1 MQYNVMNMIRIIW
14 ISEIMVSSGSLLIS
28 LRSSL
33 PLLNAVRI
41 PAGTLTGFSFLHLAL
56 SHYRIIASSLHRIDS
71 FPATLSGSLRKR

>member
-41 PAGTLTGFSFLHLAL
+41 PAGTLTGF
-56 SHYRIIASSLHRIDS
+56 
-71 FPATLSGSLRKR
+71 PSLRPELPFDLFNSLTF